1 MHFENVG
8 EDKDFRHDDTYA
20 NVNTTLAW
28 KVTKGTGSNPIRMVT
43 YSSSSLLLSAT
54 ICGPLTFFFSLYRDI
69 ILSFL
74 YFFVLLQ
81 KKRGMKEKVIFLL
94 LIIMLLASCAG
105 NRKYDD
111 LMQRADSIMNVNDDS
126 AKVAIRML
134 DGIKPQLP
142 EFSQSQKMRY
152 ELLRHKAM
160 NKACITFTSDSVM
173 KEVVDYYDHHGSAN
187 ERMLAN
193 YVLGCVYRDLHEA
206 PMALEYYNKATEQAD
221 TTAADCDYGTLYRVY
236 SQMGF
241 LFSKQY
247 LPYQLLDA
255 FGKAVKY
262 AYLAKD
268 TLNAIINYQN
278 RENAYS
284 YLGNKDSVIA
294 INLQAAKLFK
304 KHGNDYAAAIAFG
317 CNYKY
322 YIEKKDFINA
332 KKAFEA
338 YNSTGYEGNSNYED
352 AKAYV
357 LCLKGTYYMFT
368 GQLDSACY
376 ILQQS
381 LKFCKSFSNKVA
393 TTKALAH
400 YYAKVNQPSLAMKY
414 ALQSSEYNDSDL
426 IEARKTQLQQ
436 VQAMYD
442 YGRNQ
447 EIARMAEQKAKRST
461 QMNYMIVFACVILF
475 LFLSYIY
482 RKQLAL
488 KKKRIAASKLVYED
502 CLLKLKRLQ
511 EEKAQLVAE
520 NDKKLT
526 QIITEK
532 ENAISKLEAE
542 IHNIQNKYSLSSM
555 SDTDLILKD
564 SSIYKK
570 IKCIEMHPKEEM
582 YEEDWRKLADTIE
595 EVIPNFIPMLK
606 NQVSYR
612 DYRICLLIRLGISA
626 SLMARLLNLS
636 DAAISKSRKT
646 MLKKICDK
654 EGKPKEFDE
663 YVLHIQ

>member
-1 MHFENVG
+1 
-8 EDKDFRHDDTYA
+8 
-20 NVNTTLAW
+20 
-28 KVTKGTGSNPIRMVT
+28 
-43 YSSSSLLLSAT
+43 
-54 ICGPLTFFFSLYRDI
+54 
-69 ILSFL
+69 
-74 YFFVLLQ
+74 
-81 KKRGMKEKVIFLL
+81 MKEKVIFLL
-94 LIIMLLASCAG
+94 LIIMILTSCAG

-126 AKVAIRML
+126 AKVAIWML

-173 KEVVDYYDHHGSAN
+173 KEVVDYYDNHGSAN

-193 YVLGCVYRDLHEA
+193 YVLGCVYRDMYEA

-294 INLQAAKLFK
+294 INLHAATMFK
-304 KHGNDYAAAIAFG
+304 QIGNNYAAAIAFG
-317 CNYKY
+317 CNYNY
-322 YIEKKDFINA
+322 YVEKEDTLNA
-332 KKAFEA
+332 LKTFKAYF
-338 YNSTGYEGNSNYED
+338 STGYEGNSEYED
-352 AKAYV
+352 SKAYV
-357 LCLKGTYYMFT
+357 LCQKGTYYMFT
-368 GQLDSACY
+368 AQLDSAY
-376 ILQQS
+376 NNLQQS
-381 LKFCKSFSNKVA
+381 LRLCKSYSIKAA
-393 TTKALAH
+393 TTKALAQ
-400 YYAKVNQPSLAMKY
+400 YYAKVNQPAMAMKY

-442 YGRNQ
+442 YSRNQ
-447 EIARMAEQKAKRST
+447 EIAKNAEQKAERST
-461 QMNYMIVFACVILF
+461 RMNYMIVLSCLMLF
-475 LFLSYIY
+475 LLLSYIY
-482 RKQLAL
+482 RKQIAI
-488 KKKRIAASKLVYED
+488 KKKKIAVSKLLYED
-502 CLLKLKRLQ
+502 SLLKLKRLQ
-511 EEKAQLVAE
+511 DERAKLVAE
-520 NDKKLT
+520 NDSKLA
-526 QIITEK
+526 QVIMEK
-532 ENAISKLEAE
+532 ENTISKLKAE
-542 IHNIQNKYSLSSM
+542 ITHIQERYSLSSV
-555 SDTDLILKD
+555 SDADLILKD

-570 IKCIEMHPKEEM
+570 IKFIEVHPKEKM
-582 YEEDWRKLADTIE
+582 CEEDWKELADTIE
-595 EVIPNFIPMLK
+595 EVVPNFIPVLK
-606 NQVSYR
+606 NKLNDK
-612 DYRICLLIRLGISA
+612 DYQICLLVRLGFST
-626 SLMARLLNLS
+626 SLVARLLGLS

-646 MLKKICDK
+646 MLKKICRK

-663 YVLHIQ
+663 YILQIQ

>member
-1 MHFENVG
+1 
-8 EDKDFRHDDTYA
+8 
-20 NVNTTLAW
+20 
-28 KVTKGTGSNPIRMVT
+28 
-43 YSSSSLLLSAT
+43 
-54 ICGPLTFFFSLYRDI
+54 
-69 ILSFL
+69 
-74 YFFVLLQ
+74 
-81 KKRGMKEKVIFLL
+81 MKEKVIYLL
-94 LIIMLLASCAG
+94 LILLILASCAG

-193 YVLGCVYRDLHEA
+193 YVLGCVYRDMHEA

-247 LPYQLLDA
+247 LLYQELNA
-255 FGKAVKY
+255 FDKAEKY

-268 TLNAIINYQN
+268 TFNAIVNYQN
-278 RENAYS
+278 QGEVYDF
-284 YLGNKDSVIA
+284 LGKKDSVIA
-294 INLQAAKLFK
+294 INLLAAKLFK

-317 CNYKY
+317 CNYNY
-322 YIEKKDFINA
+322 YIEKKDSINA

-352 AKAYV
+352 AKAYM

-381 LKFCKSFSNKVA
+381 LKFCKSFSNKAA
-393 TTKALAH
+393 TTKTLAH

-426 IEARKTQLQQ
+426 IGARKTQLQQ
-436 VQAMYD
+436 MQAMYD

-447 EIARMAEQKAKRST
+447 EIAKNAEQKAERST
-461 QMNYMIVFACVILF
+461 RMNYMIVLSCVILF
-475 LFLSYIY
+475 LLLSYIY

-488 KKKRIAASKLVYED
+488 KKKKIAVSKKLYED

-511 EEKAQLVAE
+511 DEKAKLVAE
-520 NDKKLT
+520 NDNKLAHV
-526 QIITEK
+526 ITEK
-532 ENAISKLEAE
+532 ENTINKLKAE
-542 IHNIQNKYSLSSM
+542 INDIQERYSLSSISNVELSLM
-555 SDTDLILKD
+555 D
-564 SSIYKK
+564 SSICKK
-570 IKCIEMHPKEEM
+570 IKFIEVHPRKKM
-582 YEEDWRKLADTIE
+582 SDEDWKELADTVE
-595 EVIPNFIPMLK
+595 KTIPNFIPRLK
-606 NQVSYR
+606 NKLNDK
-612 DYRICLLIRLGISA
+612 DYQICLLIRLGFST
-626 SLMARLLNLS
+626 SLIARLLGLS

-646 MLKKICDK
+646 MLKKLCGKI
-654 EGKPKEFDE
+654 GKPKDFDK
-663 YVLHIQ
+663 YVLQIQ

>member
-1 MHFENVG
+1 
-8 EDKDFRHDDTYA
+8 
-20 NVNTTLAW
+20 
-28 KVTKGTGSNPIRMVT
+28 
-43 YSSSSLLLSAT
+43 
-54 ICGPLTFFFSLYRDI
+54 
-69 ILSFL
+69 
-74 YFFVLLQ
+74 
-81 KKRGMKEKVIFLL
+81 MKEKVIFLL

-173 KEVVDYYDHHGSAN
+173 KEVVDYYDNHGSAN

-193 YVLGCVYRDLHEA
+193 YVLGCVYRDMHEA

-247 LPYQLLDA
+247 LPYQELNA
-255 FGKAVKY
+255 FDKAEKY

-268 TLNAIINYQN
+268 TFNAIVNYQN
-278 RENAYS
+278 QGEVYDF
-284 YLGNKDSVIA
+284 LGKKDSVIA

-317 CNYKY
+317 CNYNY
-322 YIEKKDFINA
+322 YIEKKDSINA

-357 LCLKGTYYMFT
+357 LYQKGTYYLFVNK
-368 GQLDSACY
+368 QDSAY
-376 ILQQS
+376 DNLS
-381 LKFCKSFSNKVA
+381 LSFKMCKSYSIKAA
-393 TTKALAH
+393 TTKALAQ
-400 YYAKVNQPSLAMKY
+400 YYAKVNQPAMAMKY

-426 IEARKTQLQQ
+426 IGARKTQLQQ

-442 YGRNQ
+442 YSRNQ
-447 EIARMAEQKAKRST
+447 EIAKNAEQKAERST
-461 QMNYMIVFACVILF
+461 RMNYMIVLSCVILF
-475 LFLSYIY
+475 LLLSYIY

-488 KKKRIAASKLVYED
+488 KKKKIAVSKKLYED

-511 EEKAQLVAE
+511 DEKAKLVAE
-520 NDKKLT
+520 NDNKLAHV
-526 QIITEK
+526 ITEK
-532 ENAISKLEAE
+532 ENTINKLKAE
-542 IHNIQNKYSLSSM
+542 ITHIQERYSLSSV
-555 SDTDLILKD
+555 SDADLILKD

-570 IKCIEMHPKEEM
+570 IKFIEVHPKEKM
-582 YEEDWRKLADTIE
+582 CEEDWKVLADTIE
-595 EVIPNFIPMLK
+595 EVVPNFIPVLK
-606 NQVSYR
+606 NKLNDK
-612 DYRICLLIRLGISA
+612 DYQICLLVRLGFST
-626 SLMARLLNLS
+626 SLVARLLGLS

-646 MLKKICDK
+646 MLKKICRK

-663 YVLHIQ
+663 YILQIQ

>member
-1 MHFENVG
+1 
-8 EDKDFRHDDTYA
+8 
-20 NVNTTLAW
+20 
-28 KVTKGTGSNPIRMVT
+28 
-43 YSSSSLLLSAT
+43 
-54 ICGPLTFFFSLYRDI
+54 
-69 ILSFL
+69 
-74 YFFVLLQ
+74 
-81 KKRGMKEKVIFLL
+81 MKEKVIFLL
-94 LIIMLLASCAG
+94 LIIMILTSCAG

-126 AKVAIRML
+126 ARVAIRML

-193 YVLGCVYRDLHEA
+193 YVLGCVYRDMHEA

-255 FGKAVKY
+255 FGKAEKY

-294 INLQAAKLFK
+294 INLHAATMFK
-304 KHGNDYAAAIAFG
+304 QIGNNYAAAIAFG
-317 CNYKY
+317 CNYNY
-322 YIEKKDFINA
+322 YVEKEDTLNA
-332 KKAFEA
+332 LKTFKAYF
-338 YNSTGYEGNSNYED
+338 STGYEGNSEYED
-352 AKAYV
+352 SKAYV
-357 LCLKGTYYMFT
+357 LCQKGTYYMFT
-368 GQLDSACY
+368 AQLDSAY
-376 ILQQS
+376 NNLQQS
-381 LKFCKSFSNKVA
+381 LRLCKSYSIKAA
-393 TTKALAH
+393 TTKALAQ
-400 YYAKVNQPSLAMKY
+400 YYAKVNQPAMAMKY

-447 EIARMAEQKAKRST
+447 EIARRAELKAKRST
-461 QMNYMIVFACVILF
+461 QMNYMIVFACVVLF
-475 LFLSYIY
+475 LFLSYVY

-520 NDKKLT
+520 KDKKLA

-532 ENAISKLEAE
+532 ENAISKLVSE
-542 IHNIQNKYSLSSM
+542 IHDIQNRYSLSSM
-555 SDTDLILKD
+555 SDAYLVLKN

-570 IKCIEMHPKEEM
+570 IQCIEAHPLEEM
-582 YEEDWRKLADTIE
+582 NEEDWTELADTVE
-595 EVIPNFIPMLK
+595 ELIPNFIPMLK
-606 NQVSYR
+606 NRVSDR
-612 DYRICLLIRLGISA
+612 DYRICLLIRLGIPA

-646 MLKKICDK
+646 MLKKLCEK
-654 EGKPKEFDE
+654 VGKPKEFDE
-663 YVLHIQ
+663 YVLHIP

>member
-1 MHFENVG
+1 M
-8 EDKDFRHDDTYA
+8 
-20 NVNTTLAW
+20 
-28 KVTKGTGSNPIRMVT
+28 
-43 YSSSSLLLSAT
+43 
-54 ICGPLTFFFSLYRDI
+54 
-69 ILSFL
+69 
-74 YFFVLLQ
+74 
-81 KKRGMKEKVIFLL
+81 L
-94 LIIMLLASCAG
+94 LILLILTSCAG

-111 LMQRADSIMNVNDDS
+111 LMQRADSTMNADDDS

-134 DGIKPQLP
+134 DGVKSKLP
-142 EFSQSQKMRY
+142 EFTQSQKMRY

-193 YVLGCVYRDLHEA
+193 YVLGCVYRDMHEA

-247 LPYQLLDA
+247 LLYQELNA
-255 FGKAVKY
+255 FDKAEKY

-268 TLNAIINYQN
+268 TFNAIVNYQN
-278 RENAYS
+278 QGEVYDF
-284 YLGNKDSVIA
+284 LGKKDSVIA
-294 INLQAAKLFK
+294 INLLAAKLFK

-317 CNYKY
+317 CNYNY
-322 YIEKKDFINA
+322 YIEKKDSINA

-357 LCLKGTYYMFT
+357 LYQKGTYYLFVNK
-368 GQLDSACY
+368 QDSAY
-376 ILQQS
+376 DNLS
-381 LKFCKSFSNKVA
+381 LSFKICKSYSIKAA
-393 TTKALAH
+393 TTKALAQ
-400 YYAKVNQPSLAMKY
+400 YYAKVNQPAMAMKY

-488 KKKRIAASKLVYED
+488 KKKRIAVSKLLYED
-502 CLLKLKRLQ
+502 SLLKLKRLQ
-511 EEKAQLVAE
+511 DEKAKLVAE
-520 NDKKLT
+520 NDNKLF
-526 QIITEK
+526 QVIMEK
-532 ENAISKLEAE
+532 ENTIDKLKAE
-542 IHNIQNKYSLSSM
+542 INDIQERYSLSSISNVELSLM
-555 SDTDLILKD
+555 D
-564 SSIYKK
+564 SSICKK
-570 IKCIEMHPKEEM
+570 IKFIEVHPRKKM
-582 YEEDWRKLADTIE
+582 SDEDWKELADTVE
-595 EVIPNFIPMLK
+595 KTIPNFIPRLK
-606 NQVSYR
+606 NKLNDK
-612 DYRICLLIRLGISA
+612 DYQICLLIRLGFST
-626 SLMARLLNLS
+626 SLIARLLGLS

-646 MLKKICDK
+646 MLKKLCGK
-654 EGKPKEFDE
+654 VGKPKEFDE
-663 YVLHIQ
+663 YVLQIR

>member
-1 MHFENVG
+1 
-8 EDKDFRHDDTYA
+8 
-20 NVNTTLAW
+20 
-28 KVTKGTGSNPIRMVT
+28 
-43 YSSSSLLLSAT
+43 
-54 ICGPLTFFFSLYRDI
+54 
-69 ILSFL
+69 
-74 YFFVLLQ
+74 
-81 KKRGMKEKVIFLL
+81 MKEKVIFLL

-126 AKVAIRML
+126 AKVVIRML
-134 DGIKPQLP
+134 DGVKSQLP

-173 KEVVDYYDHHGSAN
+173 KEVVDYYDNHGSAN

-193 YVLGCVYRDLHEA
+193 YVLGCVYRDMYEA

-294 INLQAAKLFK
+294 INLHAATMFK
-304 KHGNDYAAAIAFG
+304 QIGNNYAAAIAFG
-317 CNYKY
+317 CNYNY
-322 YIEKKDFINA
+322 YVEKEDTLNA
-332 KKAFEA
+332 LKTFKAYF
-338 YNSTGYEGNSNYED
+338 STGYEGNSEYED
-352 AKAYV
+352 SKAYV
-357 LCLKGTYYMFT
+357 LCQKGTYYMFT
-368 GQLDSACY
+368 AQLDSACY

-381 LKFCKSFSNKVA
+381 LKFSKSFSNKAA

-442 YGRNQ
+442 YSRNQ
-447 EIARMAEQKAKRST
+447 EVAKRAEQKAKRSM
-461 QMNYMIVFACVILF
+461 QMNYMIVLACIMLF
-475 LFLSYIY
+475 LLLSYIY

-488 KKKRIAASKLVYED
+488 KKKKIAVSKLLYED
-502 CLLKLKRLQ
+502 SLLKLKRLQ
-511 EEKAQLVAE
+511 DEKAKLVSE
-520 NDKKLT
+520 NDNKLV

-532 ENAISKLEAE
+532 EKTINKLKAE
-542 IHNIQNKYSLSSM
+542 INDIQEKYSLSSM
-555 SDTDLILKD
+555 SDVELALMD

-570 IKCIEMHPKEEM
+570 IKFIEVHPKKNM
-582 YEEDWRKLADTIE
+582 SEEDWKELADTVE
-595 EVIPNFIPMLK
+595 KAIPNFIPRLK
-606 NQVSYR
+606 NKLSDK
-612 DYRICLLIRLGISA
+612 DYQICLLIRLGFST
-626 SLMARLLNLS
+626 SLIARLLDLS
-636 DAAISKSRKT
+636 VAAISKSRKT
-646 MLKKICDK
+646 MLKKICGK
-654 EGKPKEFDE
+654 IGKPKDFDE

>member
-1 MHFENVG
+1 
-8 EDKDFRHDDTYA
+8 
-20 NVNTTLAW
+20 
-28 KVTKGTGSNPIRMVT
+28 
-43 YSSSSLLLSAT
+43 
-54 ICGPLTFFFSLYRDI
+54 
-69 ILSFL
+69 
-74 YFFVLLQ
+74 
-81 KKRGMKEKVIFLL
+81 MKEKVIFLL

-111 LMQRADSIMNVNDDS
+111 LMQRADSIMNADDDS

-173 KEVVDYYDHHGSAN
+173 KEVVDYYDNHGSAN

-193 YVLGCVYRDLHEA
+193 YVLGCVYRDMHEA

-221 TTAADCDYGTLYRVY
+221 TTATDCDYGTLYRVY
-236 SQMGF
+236 SQMGI

-255 FGKAVKY
+255 FGKAEKY

-294 INLQAAKLFK
+294 INLHAATMFK
-304 KHGNDYAAAIAFG
+304 QIGNNYAAAIAFG
-317 CNYKY
+317 CNYNY
-322 YIEKKDFINA
+322 YVEKEDTLNA
-332 KKAFEA
+332 LKTFKAYFSA
-338 YNSTGYEGNSNYED
+338 GYEGNSEYED
-352 AKAYV
+352 SKAYV
-357 LCLKGTYYMFT
+357 LCQKGTYYMFT
-368 GQLDSACY
+368 AQLDSAY
-376 ILQQS
+376 NNLQQS
-381 LKFCKSFSNKVA
+381 LRLCKSYSIKAA
-393 TTKALAH
+393 TTKALAQ
-400 YYAKVNQPSLAMKY
+400 YYAKVNQPAMAMKY

-461 QMNYMIVFACVILF
+461 QMNYMIVFACVVLF
-475 LFLSYIY
+475 LFLSYVY

-520 NDKKLT
+520 KDKKLA

-532 ENAISKLEAE
+532 ENAISKLVSE
-542 IHNIQNKYSLSSM
+542 IHDIQNRYSLSSM
-555 SDTDLILKD
+555 SDAYLVLKN

-570 IKCIEMHPKEEM
+570 IQCIEAHPLEEM
-582 YEEDWRKLADTIE
+582 NEEDWTELADTVE
-595 EVIPNFIPMLK
+595 ELIPNFIPMLK
-606 NQVSYR
+606 NRVSDR
-612 DYRICLLIRLGISA
+612 DYRICLLIRLGIPA

-646 MLKKICDK
+646 MLKKLCGK
-654 EGKPKEFDE
+654 VGKPKEFDE
-663 YVLHIQ
+663 YVLHIP

>member
-1 MHFENVG
+1 
-8 EDKDFRHDDTYA
+8 
-20 NVNTTLAW
+20 
-28 KVTKGTGSNPIRMVT
+28 
-43 YSSSSLLLSAT
+43 
-54 ICGPLTFFFSLYRDI
+54 
-69 ILSFL
+69 
-74 YFFVLLQ
+74 
-81 KKRGMKEKVIFLL
+81 MKEKVIFLL
-94 LIIMLLASCAG
+94 LIIMILTSCAG

-134 DGIKPQLP
+134 DGVKPQLP

-173 KEVVDYYDHHGSAN
+173 KKVVDYYDNHGSAN

-193 YVLGCVYRDLHEA
+193 YVLGCVYRDMYEA

-294 INLQAAKLFK
+294 INLHAATMFK
-304 KHGNDYAAAIAFG
+304 QIGNNYAAAIAFG
-317 CNYKY
+317 CNYNY
-322 YIEKKDFINA
+322 YVEKEDTLNA
-332 KKAFEA
+332 LKTFKAYF
-338 YNSTGYEGNSNYED
+338 STGYEGNSEYED
-352 AKAYV
+352 SKAYV
-357 LCLKGTYYMFT
+357 LCQKGTYYMFT
-368 GQLDSACY
+368 AQLDSAY
-376 ILQQS
+376 NNLQQS
-381 LKFCKSFSNKVA
+381 LRLCKSYSIKAA
-393 TTKALAH
+393 TTKALAQ
-400 YYAKVNQPSLAMKY
+400 YYAKVNQPAMAMKY

-442 YGRNQ
+442 YSRNQ
-447 EIARMAEQKAKRST
+447 EVAKRAEQKAKRSM
-461 QMNYMIVFACVILF
+461 QMNYMIVLACIMLF
-475 LFLSYIY
+475 LLLSYIY

-488 KKKRIAASKLVYED
+488 KKKKIAVSKLLYED
-502 CLLKLKRLQ
+502 SLLKLKRLQ
-511 EEKAQLVAE
+511 DEKAKLVSE
-520 NDKKLT
+520 NDNKLV

-532 ENAISKLEAE
+532 EKTINKLKAE
-542 IHNIQNKYSLSSM
+542 INDIQEKYSLSSM
-555 SDTDLILKD
+555 SDVELALMD

-570 IKCIEMHPKEEM
+570 IKFIEVHPKKNM
-582 YEEDWRKLADTIE
+582 SEEDWKELADTVE
-595 EVIPNFIPMLK
+595 KAIPNFIPRLK
-606 NQVSYR
+606 NKLSDK
-612 DYRICLLIRLGISA
+612 DYQICLLIRLGFST
-626 SLMARLLNLS
+626 SLIARLLDLS
-636 DAAISKSRKT
+636 VAAISKSRKT
-646 MLKKICDK
+646 MLKKICGK
-654 EGKPKEFDE
+654 IGKPKDFDE

>member
-1 MHFENVG
+1 
-8 EDKDFRHDDTYA
+8 
-20 NVNTTLAW
+20 
-28 KVTKGTGSNPIRMVT
+28 
-43 YSSSSLLLSAT
+43 
-54 ICGPLTFFFSLYRDI
+54 
-69 ILSFL
+69 
-74 YFFVLLQ
+74 
-81 KKRGMKEKVIFLL
+81 MKEKVIFLL

-173 KEVVDYYDHHGSAN
+173 KKVVDYYDNHGSAN

-193 YVLGCVYRDLHEA
+193 YVLGCVYRDMYEA

-381 LKFCKSFSNKVA
+381 LKFCKSFSNKAA

-520 NDKKLT
+520 KDKKLA

-532 ENAISKLEAE
+532 ENAISKLVSE
-542 IHNIQNKYSLSSM
+542 IHDIQNRYSLSSM
-555 SDTDLILKD
+555 SDAYLVLKN

-570 IKCIEMHPKEEM
+570 IQCIEAHPLEEM
-582 YEEDWRKLADTIE
+582 TEEDWTELADTVE
-595 EVIPNFIPMLK
+595 ELIPNFISMLK
-606 NQVSYR
+606 NRVSDR
-612 DYRICLLIRLGISA
+612 DYRICLLIRLGIPA

-646 MLKKICDK
+646 MLKKLCGK
-654 EGKPKEFDE
+654 VGKPKEFDE
-663 YVLHIQ
+663 YVLHIP

>member
-1 MHFENVG
+1 
-8 EDKDFRHDDTYA
+8 
-20 NVNTTLAW
+20 
-28 KVTKGTGSNPIRMVT
+28 
-43 YSSSSLLLSAT
+43 
-54 ICGPLTFFFSLYRDI
+54 
-69 ILSFL
+69 
-74 YFFVLLQ
+74 
-81 KKRGMKEKVIFLL
+81 MKEKVIYLL
-94 LIIMLLASCAG
+94 LILLILTSCAG

-134 DGIKPQLP
+134 DGVKSQLP

-247 LPYQLLDA
+247 LLYQELNA
-255 FGKAVKY
+255 FDKAEKY

-268 TLNAIINYQN
+268 TFNAIVNYQN
-278 RENAYS
+278 QGEVYDF
-284 YLGNKDSVIA
+284 LGKKDSVIA
-294 INLQAAKLFK
+294 INLLAAKLFK

-317 CNYKY
+317 CNYNY
-322 YIEKKDFINA
+322 YIEKKDSINA

-352 AKAYV
+352 AKAYM

-381 LKFCKSFSNKVA
+381 LKFCKSFSNKAA

-426 IEARKTQLQQ
+426 IGARKTQLQQ
-436 VQAMYD
+436 MQAMYD

-447 EIARMAEQKAKRST
+447 EIAKNAEQKAERSSR
-461 QMNYMIVFACVILF
+461 MNYMIVLSCVILF
-475 LFLSYIY
+475 LLLSYIY

-488 KKKRIAASKLVYED
+488 KKKKIAVSKKLYED

-511 EEKAQLVAE
+511 DEKAKLVAE
-520 NDKKLT
+520 NDNKLAHV
-526 QIITEK
+526 ITEK
-532 ENAISKLEAE
+532 ENTINKLKAE
-542 IHNIQNKYSLSSM
+542 INDIQERYSLSSISNVELSLM
-555 SDTDLILKD
+555 D
-564 SSIYKK
+564 SSICKK
-570 IKCIEMHPKEEM
+570 IKFIEVHPRKKM
-582 YEEDWRKLADTIE
+582 SDEDWKELADTVE
-595 EVIPNFIPMLK
+595 KTIPNFIPRLK
-606 NQVSYR
+606 NKLNDK
-612 DYRICLLIRLGISA
+612 DYQICLLIRLGFST
-626 SLMARLLNLS
+626 SLIARLLGLS

-646 MLKKICDK
+646 MLKKLCGKI
-654 EGKPKEFDE
+654 GKPKEFDE
-663 YVLHIQ
+663 YVLQIL

>member
-1 MHFENVG
+1 
-8 EDKDFRHDDTYA
+8 
-20 NVNTTLAW
+20 
-28 KVTKGTGSNPIRMVT
+28 
-43 YSSSSLLLSAT
+43 
-54 ICGPLTFFFSLYRDI
+54 
-69 ILSFL
+69 
-74 YFFVLLQ
+74 
-81 KKRGMKEKVIFLL
+81 MKEKVIFLL

-126 AKVAIRML
+126 AKVVIRML
-134 DGIKPQLP
+134 DGVKPQLP

-193 YVLGCVYRDLHEA
+193 YVLGCVYRDMHEA

-255 FGKAVKY
+255 FGKAMKY

-294 INLQAAKLFK
+294 INLHAATMFK
-304 KHGNDYAAAIAFG
+304 QIGNNYAAAIAFG

-381 LKFCKSFSNKVA
+381 LKFCKSFSNKAA

-461 QMNYMIVFACVILF
+461 QMNYMIVFACVVLF
-475 LFLSYIY
+475 LFLSYVY

-520 NDKKLT
+520 KDKKLA

-532 ENAISKLEAE
+532 ENAICKLVSE
-542 IHNIQNKYSLSSM
+542 IHDIQNRYSLSSM
-555 SDTDLILKD
+555 SDAYLVLKN

-570 IKCIEMHPKEEM
+570 IQCIEAHPLEEM
-582 YEEDWRKLADTIE
+582 TEEDWTELADTVE
-595 EVIPNFIPMLK
+595 ELIPNFIPMLK
-606 NQVSYR
+606 NRVSDR
-612 DYRICLLIRLGISA
+612 DYRICLLIRLGIPA

-646 MLKKICDK
+646 MLKKLCGK
-654 EGKPKEFDE
+654 VGKPKEFDE
-663 YVLHIQ
+663 YVLHIP

>member
-1 MHFENVG
+1 
-8 EDKDFRHDDTYA
+8 
-20 NVNTTLAW
+20 
-28 KVTKGTGSNPIRMVT
+28 
-43 YSSSSLLLSAT
+43 
-54 ICGPLTFFFSLYRDI
+54 
-69 ILSFL
+69 
-74 YFFVLLQ
+74 
-81 KKRGMKEKVIFLL
+81 MKEKVIYLL
-94 LIIMLLASCAG
+94 LILLILASCAG

-111 LMQRADSIMNVNDDS
+111 LMKRADSIMNVNDDS

-173 KEVVDYYDHHGSAN
+173 KKVVDYYDNHGSAN

-193 YVLGCVYRDLHEA
+193 YVLGCVYRDMYEA

-294 INLQAAKLFK
+294 INLHAATMFK
-304 KHGNDYAAAIAFG
+304 QIGNNYAAAIAFG
-317 CNYKY
+317 CNYNY
-322 YIEKKDFINA
+322 YVEKEDTLNA
-332 KKAFEA
+332 LKTFKAYF
-338 YNSTGYEGNSNYED
+338 STGYEGNSEYED
-352 AKAYV
+352 SKAYV
-357 LCLKGTYYMFT
+357 LCQKGTYYMFT
-368 GQLDSACY
+368 AQLDSAY
-376 ILQQS
+376 NNLQQS
-381 LKFCKSFSNKVA
+381 LRLCKSYSIKAA
-393 TTKALAH
+393 TTKALAQ
-400 YYAKVNQPSLAMKY
+400 YYAKVNQPAMAMKY

-442 YGRNQ
+442 YSRNQ
-447 EIARMAEQKAKRST
+447 EVAKRAEQKAKRSM
-461 QMNYMIVFACVILF
+461 QMNYMIVLACIMLF
-475 LFLSYIY
+475 LLLSYIY

-488 KKKRIAASKLVYED
+488 KKKKIAVSKLLYED
-502 CLLKLKRLQ
+502 SLLKLKRLQ
-511 EEKAQLVAE
+511 DEKAKLVSE
-520 NDKKLT
+520 NDNKLV

-532 ENAISKLEAE
+532 EKTINKLKAE
-542 IHNIQNKYSLSSM
+542 INDIQEKYSLSSM
-555 SDTDLILKD
+555 SDVELALMD

-570 IKCIEMHPKEEM
+570 IKFIEVHPKKNM
-582 YEEDWRKLADTIE
+582 SEEDWKELADTVE
-595 EVIPNFIPMLK
+595 KAIPNFIPRLK
-606 NQVSYR
+606 NKLSDK
-612 DYRICLLIRLGISA
+612 DYQICLLIRLGFST
-626 SLMARLLNLS
+626 SLIARLLDLS
-636 DAAISKSRKT
+636 VAAISKSRKT
-646 MLKKICDK
+646 MLKKICGK
-654 EGKPKEFDE
+654 IGKPKDFDE

>member
-1 MHFENVG
+1 M
-8 EDKDFRHDDTYA
+8 
-20 NVNTTLAW
+20 
-28 KVTKGTGSNPIRMVT
+28 
-43 YSSSSLLLSAT
+43 YS
-54 ICGPLTFFFSLYRDI
+54 IFCTFA
-69 ILSFL
+69 
-74 YFFVLLQ
+74 
-81 KKRGMKEKVIFLL
+81 KKKSGMKEKVIYLL
-94 LIIMLLASCAG
+94 LILLILASCAG

-111 LMQRADSIMNVNDDS
+111 LMKRADSIMNVNDDS

-134 DGIKPQLP
+134 DDVKPQLP

-193 YVLGCVYRDLHEA
+193 YVLGCVYRDMHEA

-247 LPYQLLDA
+247 LLYQELNA
-255 FGKAVKY
+255 FDKAEKY

-268 TLNAIINYQN
+268 TFNAIVNYQN
-278 RENAYS
+278 QGEVYDF
-284 YLGNKDSVIA
+284 LGKKDSVIA

-381 LKFCKSFSNKVA
+381 LKFCKSFSNKAA

-520 NDKKLT
+520 KDKKLA

-532 ENAISKLEAE
+532 ENAISKLVSE
-542 IHNIQNKYSLSSM
+542 IHDIQNRYSLSSM
-555 SDTDLILKD
+555 SDAYLVLKN

-570 IKCIEMHPKEEM
+570 IQCIEAHPLEEM
-582 YEEDWRKLADTIE
+582 NEEDWMELADTVE
-595 EVIPNFIPMLK
+595 ELIPNFIPMLK
-606 NQVSYR
+606 NRVSDR
-612 DYRICLLIRLGISA
+612 DYRICLLIRLGIPA

-646 MLKKICDK
+646 MLKKLCGK
-654 EGKPKEFDE
+654 VGKPKEFDE
-663 YVLHIQ
+663 YVLNIP

>member
-1 MHFENVG
+1 M
-8 EDKDFRHDDTYA
+8 
-20 NVNTTLAW
+20 
-28 KVTKGTGSNPIRMVT
+28 
-43 YSSSSLLLSAT
+43 
-54 ICGPLTFFFSLYRDI
+54 FFAACS
-69 ILSFL
+69 
-74 YFFVLLQ
+74 
-81 KKRGMKEKVIFLL
+81 
-94 LIIMLLASCAG
+94 G
-105 NRKYDD
+105 NSKYDD
-111 LMQRADSIMNVNDDS
+111 LMQRADSIMEVDDDS
-126 AKVAIRML
+126 AMVAIQML
-134 DGIKPQLP
+134 DGVKSQLP
-142 EFSQSQKMRY
+142 EFTQAQKMRY

-255 FGKAVKY
+255 FGKAEKY

-294 INLQAAKLFK
+294 INLHAATMFK
-304 KHGNDYAAAIAFG
+304 QIGNNYAAAIAFG
-317 CNYKY
+317 CNYNY
-322 YIEKKDFINA
+322 YVEKEDTLNA
-332 KKAFEA
+332 LKTFKAYF
-338 YNSTGYEGNSNYED
+338 STGYEGNSEYED
-352 AKAYV
+352 SKAYV
-357 LCLKGTYYMFT
+357 LCQKGTYYMFT
-368 GQLDSACY
+368 AQLDSAY
-376 ILQQS
+376 NNLQQS
-381 LKFCKSFSNKVA
+381 LRLCKSYSIKAA
-393 TTKALAH
+393 TTKALAQ
-400 YYAKVNQPSLAMKY
+400 YYAKVNQPAMAMKY

-442 YGRNQ
+442 YSRNQ
-447 EIARMAEQKAKRST
+447 EVAKRAEQKAKRSM
-461 QMNYMIVFACVILF
+461 QMNYMIVLACIMLF
-475 LFLSYIY
+475 LLLSYIY

-488 KKKRIAASKLVYED
+488 KKKKIAVSKLLYED
-502 CLLKLKRLQ
+502 SLLKLKRLQ
-511 EEKAQLVAE
+511 DEKAKLVSE
-520 NDKKLT
+520 NDNKLV

-532 ENAISKLEAE
+532 EKTINKLKAE
-542 IHNIQNKYSLSSM
+542 INDIQEKYSLSSM
-555 SDTDLILKD
+555 SDVELALMD

-570 IKCIEMHPKEEM
+570 IKFIEVHPKKNM
-582 YEEDWRKLADTIE
+582 SEEDWKELADTVE
-595 EVIPNFIPMLK
+595 KAIPNFIPRLK
-606 NQVSYR
+606 NKLSDK
-612 DYRICLLIRLGISA
+612 DYQICLLIRLGFST
-626 SLMARLLNLS
+626 SLIARLLNLS

-646 MLKKICDK
+646 MLKKLCGK
-654 EGKPKEFDE
+654 VGKPKEFDE
-663 YVLHIQ
+663 YVLHIP

>member
-1 MHFENVG
+1 
-8 EDKDFRHDDTYA
+8 
-20 NVNTTLAW
+20 
-28 KVTKGTGSNPIRMVT
+28 
-43 YSSSSLLLSAT
+43 
-54 ICGPLTFFFSLYRDI
+54 
-69 ILSFL
+69 
-74 YFFVLLQ
+74 
-81 KKRGMKEKVIFLL
+81 MKEKVIFLL

-134 DGIKPQLP
+134 DGVKSQLP

-173 KEVVDYYDHHGSAN
+173 KEVVDYYDNHGSAN

-247 LPYQLLDA
+247 LLYQELNA
-255 FGKAVKY
+255 FDKAEKY

-268 TLNAIINYQN
+268 TFNAIVNYQN
-278 RENAYS
+278 QGEVYDF
-284 YLGNKDSVIA
+284 LGKKDSVIA
-294 INLQAAKLFK
+294 INLLAAKLFK

-317 CNYKY
+317 CNYNY
-322 YIEKKDFINA
+322 YIEKKDSINA

-381 LKFCKSFSNKVA
+381 LKFCKSFSNKAA

-488 KKKRIAASKLVYED
+488 KKKRIAVSKLLYED
-502 CLLKLKRLQ
+502 SLLKLKRLQ
-511 EEKAQLVAE
+511 DEKAKLVAE
-520 NDKKLT
+520 NDNKLF
-526 QIITEK
+526 QVIMEK
-532 ENAISKLEAE
+532 ENTIDKLKAE
-542 IHNIQNKYSLSSM
+542 INDIQERYSLSSISNVELSLM
-555 SDTDLILKD
+555 D
-564 SSIYKK
+564 SSICKK
-570 IKCIEMHPKEEM
+570 IKFIEVHPRKKM
-582 YEEDWRKLADTIE
+582 SDEDWKELADTVE
-595 EVIPNFIPMLK
+595 KTIPNFIPRLK
-606 NQVSYR
+606 NKLNDK
-612 DYRICLLIRLGISA
+612 DYQICLLIRLGFST
-626 SLMARLLNLS
+626 SLIARLLGLS

-646 MLKKICDK
+646 MLKKLCGK
-654 EGKPKEFDE
+654 VGKPKEFDE
-663 YVLHIQ
+663 YVLQIR

>member
-1 MHFENVG
+1 
-8 EDKDFRHDDTYA
+8 
-20 NVNTTLAW
+20 
-28 KVTKGTGSNPIRMVT
+28 
-43 YSSSSLLLSAT
+43 
-54 ICGPLTFFFSLYRDI
+54 
-69 ILSFL
+69 
-74 YFFVLLQ
+74 
-81 KKRGMKEKVIFLL
+81 MKEKVIFLL

-134 DGIKPQLP
+134 DGVKSQLS
-142 EFSQSQKMRY
+142 EFTKKQRMRY

-173 KEVVDYYDHHGSAN
+173 KEVVDYYDNHGSAN

-193 YVLGCVYRDLHEA
+193 YVLGCVYRDMHEA

-236 SQMGF
+236 SQMGI

-247 LPYQLLDA
+247 LLYQELNA
-255 FGKAVKY
+255 FDKAEKY

-268 TLNAIINYQN
+268 TFNAIVNYQN
-278 RENAYS
+278 QGEVYDF
-284 YLGNKDSVIA
+284 LGKKDSVIA
-294 INLQAAKLFK
+294 INLLAAKLFK

-317 CNYKY
+317 CNYNY
-322 YIEKKDFINA
+322 YIEKKDSINA

-381 LKFCKSFSNKVA
+381 LKFCKSFSNKAA

-488 KKKRIAASKLVYED
+488 KKKRIAVSKLLYED
-502 CLLKLKRLQ
+502 SLLKLKRLQ
-511 EEKAQLVAE
+511 DEKAKLVAE
-520 NDKKLT
+520 NDNKLF
-526 QIITEK
+526 QVIMEK
-532 ENAISKLEAE
+532 ENTIDKLKAE
-542 IHNIQNKYSLSSM
+542 INDIQERYSLSSISNVELSLM
-555 SDTDLILKD
+555 D
-564 SSIYKK
+564 SSICKK
-570 IKCIEMHPKEEM
+570 IKFIEVHPRKKM
-582 YEEDWRKLADTIE
+582 SDEDWKELADTVE
-595 EVIPNFIPMLK
+595 KTIPNFIPRLK
-606 NQVSYR
+606 NKLNDK
-612 DYRICLLIRLGISA
+612 DYQICLLIRLGFST
-626 SLMARLLNLS
+626 SLIARLLGLS

-646 MLKKICDK
+646 MLKKLCGK
-654 EGKPKEFDE
+654 VGKPKEFDE
-663 YVLHIQ
+663 YVLQIR

>member
-1 MHFENVG
+1 
-8 EDKDFRHDDTYA
+8 
-20 NVNTTLAW
+20 
-28 KVTKGTGSNPIRMVT
+28 MVT

-111 LMQRADSIMNVNDDS
+111 WMKRADSIMNVNDDS

-134 DGIKPQLP
+134 DGVKSQLP
-142 EFSQSQKMRY
+142 EFTKKQRMRY

-193 YVLGCVYRDLHEA
+193 YVLGCVYRDMHEA

-294 INLQAAKLFK
+294 INLHAATMFK
-304 KHGNDYAAAIAFG
+304 QIGNNYAAAIAFG
-317 CNYKY
+317 CNYNY
-322 YIEKKDFINA
+322 YVEKEDTLNA
-332 KKAFEA
+332 LKTFKAYF
-338 YNSTGYEGNSNYED
+338 STGYEGNSEYED
-352 AKAYV
+352 SKAYV
-357 LCLKGTYYMFT
+357 LCQKGTYYMFT
-368 GQLDSACY
+368 AQLDSAY
-376 ILQQS
+376 NNLQQS
-381 LKFCKSFSNKVA
+381 LRLCKSYSIKAA
-393 TTKALAH
+393 TTKALAQ
-400 YYAKVNQPSLAMKY
+400 YYAKVNQPAMAMKY

-442 YGRNQ
+442 YSRNQ
-447 EIARMAEQKAKRST
+447 EVAKRAEQKAKRSM
-461 QMNYMIVFACVILF
+461 QMNYMIVFACVVLF
-475 LFLSYIY
+475 LFLSYVY

-520 NDKKLT
+520 KDKKLA

-532 ENAISKLEAE
+532 ENAISKLVSE
-542 IHNIQNKYSLSSM
+542 IHDIQNRYSLSSM
-555 SDTDLILKD
+555 SDAYLVLKN

-570 IKCIEMHPKEEM
+570 IQCIEAHPLEEM
-582 YEEDWRKLADTIE
+582 TEEDWTELADTVE
-595 EVIPNFIPMLK
+595 ELIPNFIPMLK
-606 NQVSYR
+606 NRVSDR
-612 DYRICLLIRLGISA
+612 DYRICLLIRLGIPA

-646 MLKKICDK
+646 MLKKLCGK
-654 EGKPKEFDE
+654 VGKPKEFDE
-663 YVLHIQ
+663 YVLHIP

>member
-1 MHFENVG
+1 
-8 EDKDFRHDDTYA
+8 
-20 NVNTTLAW
+20 
-28 KVTKGTGSNPIRMVT
+28 
-43 YSSSSLLLSAT
+43 
-54 ICGPLTFFFSLYRDI
+54 
-69 ILSFL
+69 
-74 YFFVLLQ
+74 
-81 KKRGMKEKVIFLL
+81 MKEKVIFLL
-94 LIIMLLASCAG
+94 LTIMLLASCAG

-126 AKVAIRML
+126 ATVAIRML

-247 LPYQLLDA
+247 LPYQELNA
-255 FGKAVKY
+255 FDKAEKY

-278 RENAYS
+278 KGDAYG
-284 YLGNKDSVIA
+284 YLGKKDSVIA

-317 CNYKY
+317 CNYDY
-322 YIEKKDFINA
+322 YIEKKDSINA

-357 LCLKGTYYMFT
+357 LYQKGTYYLFVNK
-368 GQLDSACY
+368 QDSAY
-376 ILQQS
+376 DNLS
-381 LKFCKSFSNKVA
+381 LSFKMCKSYSIKAA
-393 TTKALAH
+393 TTKALAQ
-400 YYAKVNQPSLAMKY
+400 YYAKVNQPAMAMKY

-442 YGRNQ
+442 YSRNQ
-447 EIARMAEQKAKRST
+447 EIAKNAEQKAERST
-461 QMNYMIVFACVILF
+461 RMNYMIVLSCLMLF
-475 LFLSYIY
+475 LLLSYIY
-482 RKQLAL
+482 RKQIAI
-488 KKKRIAASKLVYED
+488 KKKKIAVSKLLYED
-502 CLLKLKRLQ
+502 SLLKLKRLQ
-511 EEKAQLVAE
+511 DERAKLVAE
-520 NDKKLT
+520 NDNKLA
-526 QIITEK
+526 QVIMEK
-532 ENAISKLEAE
+532 ENTISKLKAE
-542 IHNIQNKYSLSSM
+542 ITHIQERYSLSSV
-555 SDTDLILKD
+555 SDADLILKD

-570 IKCIEMHPKEEM
+570 IKFIEVHPKEKM
-582 YEEDWRKLADTIE
+582 CEEDWKELADTIE
-595 EVIPNFIPMLK
+595 KVVPNFIPVLK
-606 NQVSYR
+606 NKLNDK
-612 DYRICLLIRLGISA
+612 DYQICLLVRLGFST
-626 SLMARLLNLS
+626 SLVARLLELS

-646 MLKKICDK
+646 MLKKLCGK
-654 EGKPKEFDE
+654 VGKPKEFDE
-663 YVLHIQ
+663 YILQIQ

>member
-1 MHFENVG
+1 
-8 EDKDFRHDDTYA
+8 
-20 NVNTTLAW
+20 
-28 KVTKGTGSNPIRMVT
+28 
-43 YSSSSLLLSAT
+43 
-54 ICGPLTFFFSLYRDI
+54 
-69 ILSFL
+69 
-74 YFFVLLQ
+74 
-81 KKRGMKEKVIFLL
+81 MKEKVIYLL
-94 LIIMLLASCAG
+94 LILLILASCAG

-111 LMQRADSIMNVNDDS
+111 LMLRADSIMDVDDDS
-126 AKVAIRML
+126 ATVAIRML
-134 DGIKPQLP
+134 DGVKPQLP

-160 NKACITFTSDSVM
+160 NKACITFKSDSVM

-193 YVLGCVYRDLHEA
+193 YVLGCVYRDMHET

-294 INLQAAKLFK
+294 INLHAATMFK
-304 KHGNDYAAAIAFG
+304 QIGNNYAAAIAFG
-317 CNYKY
+317 CNYNY
-322 YIEKKDFINA
+322 YVEKEDTLNA
-332 KKAFEA
+332 LKTFKAYF
-338 YNSTGYEGNSNYED
+338 STGYEGNSEYED
-352 AKAYV
+352 SKAYV
-357 LCLKGTYYMFT
+357 LCQKGTYYMFT
-368 GQLDSACY
+368 AQLDSAY
-376 ILQQS
+376 NNLQQS
-381 LKFCKSFSNKVA
+381 LRLCKSYSIKAA
-393 TTKALAH
+393 TTKALAQ
-400 YYAKVNQPSLAMKY
+400 YYAKVNQPAMAMKY

-442 YGRNQ
+442 YSRNQ
-447 EIARMAEQKAKRST
+447 EVAKRAEQKAKRSM
-461 QMNYMIVFACVILF
+461 QMNYMIVLACIMLF
-475 LFLSYIY
+475 LLLSYIY

-488 KKKRIAASKLVYED
+488 KKKKIAVSKLLYED
-502 CLLKLKRLQ
+502 SLLKLKRLQ
-511 EEKAQLVAE
+511 DEKAKLVSE
-520 NDKKLT
+520 NDNKLA

-532 ENAISKLEAE
+532 EKTINKLKAE
-542 IHNIQNKYSLSSM
+542 INDIQEKYSLSSM
-555 SDTDLILKD
+555 SDVELALMD

-570 IKCIEMHPKEEM
+570 IKFIEVHPKKNM
-582 YEEDWRKLADTIE
+582 SEEDWKELADTVE
-595 EVIPNFIPMLK
+595 KAIPNFIPRLK
-606 NQVSYR
+606 NKLSDK
-612 DYRICLLIRLGISA
+612 DYQICLLIRLGFST
-626 SLMARLLNLS
+626 SLIARLLDLS
-636 DAAISKSRKT
+636 VAAISKSRKT
-646 MLKKICDK
+646 MLKKICGK
-654 EGKPKEFDE
+654 IGKPKDFDE

>member
-1 MHFENVG
+1 
-8 EDKDFRHDDTYA
+8 
-20 NVNTTLAW
+20 
-28 KVTKGTGSNPIRMVT
+28 
-43 YSSSSLLLSAT
+43 
-54 ICGPLTFFFSLYRDI
+54 
-69 ILSFL
+69 
-74 YFFVLLQ
+74 
-81 KKRGMKEKVIFLL
+81 
-94 LIIMLLASCAG
+94 
-105 NRKYDD
+105 
-111 LMQRADSIMNVNDDS
+111 MNVNDDS

-173 KEVVDYYDHHGSAN
+173 KKVVDYYDNHGSAN

-193 YVLGCVYRDLHEA
+193 YVLGCVYRDMYEA

-294 INLQAAKLFK
+294 INLHAATMFK
-304 KHGNDYAAAIAFG
+304 QIGNNYAAAIAFG
-317 CNYKY
+317 CNYNY
-322 YIEKKDFINA
+322 YVEKEDTLNA
-332 KKAFEA
+332 LKTFKAYF
-338 YNSTGYEGNSNYED
+338 STGYEGNSEYED
-352 AKAYV
+352 SKAYV
-357 LCLKGTYYMFT
+357 LCQKGTYYMFT
-368 GQLDSACY
+368 AQLDSAY
-376 ILQQS
+376 NNLQQS
-381 LKFCKSFSNKVA
+381 LRLCKSYSIKAA
-393 TTKALAH
+393 TTKALAQ
-400 YYAKVNQPSLAMKY
+400 YYAKVNQPAMAMKY

-442 YGRNQ
+442 YSRNQ
-447 EIARMAEQKAKRST
+447 EVAKRAEQKAKRSM
-461 QMNYMIVFACVILF
+461 QMNYMIVLACIMLF
-475 LFLSYIY
+475 LLLSYIY

-488 KKKRIAASKLVYED
+488 KKKKIAVSKLLYED
-502 CLLKLKRLQ
+502 SLLKLKRLQ
-511 EEKAQLVAE
+511 DEKAKLVSE
-520 NDKKLT
+520 NDNKLV

-532 ENAISKLEAE
+532 EKTINKLKAE
-542 IHNIQNKYSLSSM
+542 INDIQEKYSLSSM
-555 SDTDLILKD
+555 SDVELALMD

-570 IKCIEMHPKEEM
+570 IKFIEVHPKKNM
-582 YEEDWRKLADTIE
+582 SEEDWKELADTVE
-595 EVIPNFIPMLK
+595 KAIPNFIPRLK
-606 NQVSYR
+606 NKLSDK
-612 DYRICLLIRLGISA
+612 DYQICLLIRLGFST
-626 SLMARLLNLS
+626 SLIARLLDLS
-636 DAAISKSRKT
+636 VAAISKSRKT
-646 MLKKICDK
+646 MLKKICGK
-654 EGKPKEFDE
+654 IGKPKDFDE

>member
-1 MHFENVG
+1 
-8 EDKDFRHDDTYA
+8 
-20 NVNTTLAW
+20 
-28 KVTKGTGSNPIRMVT
+28 
-43 YSSSSLLLSAT
+43 
-54 ICGPLTFFFSLYRDI
+54 
-69 ILSFL
+69 
-74 YFFVLLQ
+74 
-81 KKRGMKEKVIFLL
+81 MKEKVIFLL
-94 LIIMLLASCAG
+94 LIIMLLSSCAG

-193 YVLGCVYRDLHEA
+193 YVLGCVYRDMHEA

-255 FGKAVKY
+255 FGKAEKY

-294 INLQAAKLFK
+294 INLHAATMFK
-304 KHGNDYAAAIAFG
+304 QIGNNYAAAIAFG
-317 CNYKY
+317 CNYNY
-322 YIEKKDFINA
+322 YVEKEDTLNA
-332 KKAFEA
+332 LKTFKAYF
-338 YNSTGYEGNSNYED
+338 STGYEGNSEYED
-352 AKAYV
+352 SKAYV
-357 LCLKGTYYMFT
+357 LCQKGTYYMFT
-368 GQLDSACY
+368 AQLDSAY
-376 ILQQS
+376 NNLQQS
-381 LKFCKSFSNKVA
+381 LRLCKSYSIKAA
-393 TTKALAH
+393 TTKALAQ
-400 YYAKVNQPSLAMKY
+400 YYAKVNQPAMAMKY

-442 YGRNQ
+442 YSRNQ
-447 EIARMAEQKAKRST
+447 EVAKRAEQKAKRSM
-461 QMNYMIVFACVILF
+461 QMNYMIVLACIMLF
-475 LFLSYIY
+475 LLLSYIY

-488 KKKRIAASKLVYED
+488 KKKKIAVSKLLYED
-502 CLLKLKRLQ
+502 SLLKLKRLQ
-511 EEKAQLVAE
+511 DEKAKLVSE
-520 NDKKLT
+520 NDNKLV

-532 ENAISKLEAE
+532 EKTINKLKAE
-542 IHNIQNKYSLSSM
+542 INDIQEKYSLSSM
-555 SDTDLILKD
+555 SDVELALMD

-570 IKCIEMHPKEEM
+570 IKFIEVHPKKNM
-582 YEEDWRKLADTIE
+582 SEEDWKELADTVE
-595 EVIPNFIPMLK
+595 KAIPNFIPRLK
-606 NQVSYR
+606 NKLSDK
-612 DYRICLLIRLGISA
+612 DYQICLLIRLGFST
-626 SLMARLLNLS
+626 SLIARLLDLS
-636 DAAISKSRKT
+636 VAAISKSRKT
-646 MLKKICDK
+646 MLKKICGK
-654 EGKPKEFDE
+654 IGKPKDFDE

>member
-1 MHFENVG
+1 
-8 EDKDFRHDDTYA
+8 
-20 NVNTTLAW
+20 
-28 KVTKGTGSNPIRMVT
+28 
-43 YSSSSLLLSAT
+43 
-54 ICGPLTFFFSLYRDI
+54 
-69 ILSFL
+69 
-74 YFFVLLQ
+74 
-81 KKRGMKEKVIFLL
+81 MKEKVIFLL

-126 AKVAIRML
+126 ATVAIRML
-134 DGIKPQLP
+134 DGVKSQLS
-142 EFSQSQKMRY
+142 EFTKKQRMRY

-173 KEVVDYYDHHGSAN
+173 KEVVDYYDNHGSAN

-193 YVLGCVYRDLHEA
+193 YVLGCVYRDMHEA

-255 FGKAVKY
+255 FGKAMKY

-294 INLQAAKLFK
+294 INLHAATMFK
-304 KHGNDYAAAIAFG
+304 QIGNNYAAAIAFG

-381 LKFCKSFSNKVA
+381 LKFCKSFSNKAA

-461 QMNYMIVFACVILF
+461 QMNYMIVFACVVLF
-475 LFLSYIY
+475 LFLSYVY

-502 CLLKLKRLQ
+502 SLLKLKRLQ

-520 NDKKLT
+520 KDKKLA

-532 ENAISKLEAE
+532 ENAISKLVSE
-542 IHNIQNKYSLSSM
+542 IHDIQNRYSLSSI
-555 SDTDLILKD
+555 SDAYLVLKN

-570 IKCIEMHPKEEM
+570 IQCIEAHPLEEM
-582 YEEDWRKLADTIE
+582 TEEDWTELADTVE
-595 EVIPNFIPMLK
+595 ELIPNFIPMLK
-606 NQVSYR
+606 NRVSDR
-612 DYRICLLIRLGISA
+612 DYRICLLIRLGIPA

-646 MLKKICDK
+646 MLKKLCGK
-654 EGKPKEFDE
+654 VGKPKEFDE
-663 YVLHIQ
+663 YVLHIP

>member
-1 MHFENVG
+1 
-8 EDKDFRHDDTYA
+8 
-20 NVNTTLAW
+20 
-28 KVTKGTGSNPIRMVT
+28 MVT

-134 DGIKPQLP
+134 DGVKSQLS
-142 EFSQSQKMRY
+142 EFTKKQRMRY

-193 YVLGCVYRDLHEA
+193 YVLGCVYRDMYEA

-294 INLQAAKLFK
+294 INLHAATMFK
-304 KHGNDYAAAIAFG
+304 QIGNNYAAAIAFG
-317 CNYKY
+317 CNYNY
-322 YIEKKDFINA
+322 YVEKEDTLNA
-332 KKAFEA
+332 LKTFKAYF
-338 YNSTGYEGNSNYED
+338 STGYEGNSEYED
-352 AKAYV
+352 SKAYV
-357 LCLKGTYYMFT
+357 LCQKGTYYMFT
-368 GQLDSACY
+368 AQLDSAY
-376 ILQQS
+376 NNLQQS
-381 LKFCKSFSNKVA
+381 LRLCKSYSIKAA
-393 TTKALAH
+393 TTKALAQ
-400 YYAKVNQPSLAMKY
+400 YYAKVNQPAMAMKY

-475 LFLSYIY
+475 LFLSYVY

-520 NDKKLT
+520 KDKKLA

-532 ENAISKLEAE
+532 ENAISRLVSE
-542 IHNIQNKYSLSSM
+542 IHDIQNRYSLSSM
-555 SDTDLILKD
+555 SDAYLVLKN

-570 IKCIEMHPKEEM
+570 IQCIEAHPLEEM
-582 YEEDWRKLADTIE
+582 TEEDWTELADTVE
-595 EVIPNFIPMLK
+595 ELIPNFIPMLK
-606 NQVSYR
+606 NRVSDR
-612 DYRICLLIRLGISA
+612 DYRICLLIRLGIPA

-646 MLKKICDK
+646 MLKKLCGK
-654 EGKPKEFDE
+654 VGKPKEFDE
-663 YVLHIQ
+663 YVLHIP

>member
-1 MHFENVG
+1 
-8 EDKDFRHDDTYA
+8 
-20 NVNTTLAW
+20 
-28 KVTKGTGSNPIRMVT
+28 
-43 YSSSSLLLSAT
+43 
-54 ICGPLTFFFSLYRDI
+54 
-69 ILSFL
+69 
-74 YFFVLLQ
+74 
-81 KKRGMKEKVIFLL
+81 MKEKVIYLL
-94 LIIMLLASCAG
+94 LILLLLASCAG

-134 DGIKPQLP
+134 DGVKPQLP

-193 YVLGCVYRDLHEA
+193 YVLGCVYRDMHEA

-255 FGKAVKY
+255 FGKAEKY

-294 INLQAAKLFK
+294 INLHAATMFK
-304 KHGNDYAAAIAFG
+304 QIGNNYAAAIAFG
-317 CNYKY
+317 CNYNY
-322 YIEKKDFINA
+322 YVEKEDTLNA
-332 KKAFEA
+332 LKTFKAYF
-338 YNSTGYEGNSNYED
+338 STGYEGNSEYED
-352 AKAYV
+352 SKAYV
-357 LCLKGTYYMFT
+357 LCQKGTYYMFT
-368 GQLDSACY
+368 AQLDSAY
-376 ILQQS
+376 NNLQQS
-381 LKFCKSFSNKVA
+381 LRLCKSYSIKAA
-393 TTKALAH
+393 TTKALAQ
-400 YYAKVNQPSLAMKY
+400 YYAKVNQPAMAMKY

-447 EIARMAEQKAKRST
+447 EIARRAELKAKRST
-461 QMNYMIVFACVILF
+461 QMNYMIVFACVVLF
-475 LFLSYIY
+475 LFLSYVY

-520 NDKKLT
+520 KDKKLA

-532 ENAISKLEAE
+532 ENAISKLVSE
-542 IHNIQNKYSLSSM
+542 IHDIQNRYSLSSM
-555 SDTDLILKD
+555 SDAYLVLKN

-570 IKCIEMHPKEEM
+570 IQCIEAHPLEEM
-582 YEEDWRKLADTIE
+582 NEEDWTELADTVE
-595 EVIPNFIPMLK
+595 ELIPNFIPMLK
-606 NQVSYR
+606 NRVSDR
-612 DYRICLLIRLGISA
+612 DYRICLLIRLGIPA

-646 MLKKICDK
+646 MLKKLCGK
-654 EGKPKEFDE
+654 VGKPKEFDE
-663 YVLHIQ
+663 YVLHIP

>member
-1 MHFENVG
+1 MSFIMHIGMIVLALLIFSNFIE
-8 EDKDFRHDDTYA
+8 
-20 NVNTTLAW
+20 TLCC
-28 KVTKGTGSNPIRMVT
+28 S
-43 YSSSSLLLSAT
+43 
-54 ICGPLTFFFSLYRDI
+54 FFIFS
-69 ILSFL
+69 
-74 YFFVLLQ
+74 YFCK
-81 KKRGMKEKVIFLL
+81 KKRGMKEKVIYLL
-94 LIIMLLASCAG
+94 LILLILASCAG

-111 LMQRADSIMNVNDDS
+111 LMQQADSIMNADDDS
-126 AKVAIRML
+126 AKVAIQML
-134 DGIKPQLP
+134 DGVKSQLS
-142 EFSQSQKMRY
+142 EFTKKQRMRY

-193 YVLGCVYRDLHEA
+193 YVLGCVYRDMHEV
-206 PMALEYYNKATEQAD
+206 PLALEYYNKATEQAD

-255 FGKAVKY
+255 FGKAEKY

-278 RENAYS
+278 KGDAYD
-284 YLGNKDSVIA
+284 YLGKKDSVVA
-294 INLQAAKLFK
+294 INLRSANMFMRI
-304 KHGNDYAAAIAFG
+304 GDNYNAAIALG
-317 CNYKY
+317 CNYSY
-322 YIEKKDFINA
+322 YIEKQDTVNA

-338 YNSTGYEGNSNYED
+338 YFSTGYEGNLEYED
-352 AKAYV
+352 SKAYV
-357 LCLKGTYYMFT
+357 LYQKGTYYMFT

-381 LKFCKSFSNKVA
+381 LKFCKSFSNKAA

-414 ALQSSEYNDSDL
+414 ALQSSEYNDSSL
-426 IEARKTQLQQ
+426 MEARKNQLQQ
-436 VQAMYD
+436 MQAMYD

-447 EIARMAEQKAKRST
+447 EIARRAELKAKRST
-461 QMNYMIVFACVILF
+461 QMNYMIVLACVVLF
-475 LFLSYIY
+475 LFLSYFY

-520 NDKKLT
+520 KDKKLA

-532 ENAISKLEAE
+532 ENAISKLVSE
-542 IHNIQNKYSLSSM
+542 IHDIQNRYSLSSM
-555 SDTDLILKD
+555 SDAYLVLKN

-570 IKCIEMHPKEEM
+570 IQCIEAHPLEEM
-582 YEEDWRKLADTIE
+582 NEEDWTELADTVE
-595 EVIPNFIPMLK
+595 ELIPNFISMLK
-606 NQVSYR
+606 NRVSDR
-612 DYRICLLIRLGISA
+612 DYRICLLIRLGIPA

-646 MLKKICDK
+646 MLKKLCGK
-654 EGKPKEFDE
+654 VGKPKEFDE
-663 YVLHIQ
+663 YVLHIP

>member
-1 MHFENVG
+1 
-8 EDKDFRHDDTYA
+8 
-20 NVNTTLAW
+20 
-28 KVTKGTGSNPIRMVT
+28 
-43 YSSSSLLLSAT
+43 
-54 ICGPLTFFFSLYRDI
+54 
-69 ILSFL
+69 
-74 YFFVLLQ
+74 
-81 KKRGMKEKVIFLL
+81 MKEKVIFLL

-111 LMQRADSIMNVNDDS
+111 LMKRADSIMNVNDDS

-134 DGIKPQLP
+134 DGVKPQLP

-193 YVLGCVYRDLHEA
+193 YVLGCVYRDMHEA
-206 PMALEYYNKATEQAD
+206 PMALEYYNKVTEQAD

-255 FGKAVKY
+255 FGKAMKY

-294 INLQAAKLFK
+294 INLHAATMFK
-304 KHGNDYAAAIAFG
+304 QIGNNYAAAIAFG

-381 LKFCKSFSNKVA
+381 LKFCKSFSNKAA

-461 QMNYMIVFACVILF
+461 QMNYMIVFACLILF
-475 LFLSYIY
+475 LFLSYVY

-502 CLLKLKRLQ
+502 SLLKLKRLQ

-520 NDKKLT
+520 KDKKLA

-532 ENAISKLEAE
+532 ENAISKLVSE
-542 IHNIQNKYSLSSM
+542 IHDIQNRYSLSSI
-555 SDTDLILKD
+555 SDADLVLKN

-570 IKCIEMHPKEEM
+570 IQCIEAHPLEEM
-582 YEEDWRKLADTIE
+582 NEEDWTELADTVE
-595 EVIPNFIPMLK
+595 ELIPNFIPMLK
-606 NQVSYR
+606 NRVSDR
-612 DYRICLLIRLGISA
+612 DYRICLLIRLGIPA

-646 MLKKICDK
+646 MLKKLCGK
-654 EGKPKEFDE
+654 VGKPKEFDE
-663 YVLHIQ
+663 YVLHIP